1 MSNRSNLSI
10 IILTYNEEANLNTCL
25 EAARLISDDIIIIDS
40 FSSDSTKEIASKYN
54 TKFIQNKFVNQG
66 IQFNWALDNVEIKY
80 NWILRLDADETLT
93 NESVEEIIT
102 KLKNPNS
109 EAFEFN
115 KRIIWMGRWLKYGG
129 IYPMNVT
136 RLFKKGYA
144 RYEERTEEN
153 LIVDGKTEKLKNDL
167 IENNKKNDIY
177 NFTLKHLKTG
187 AGECE
192 EYLNSSKYSEG
203 IKPTLLGSKPQK
215 NRWLKINFYNKAPMF
230 MRAFLYFLYRYIIL
244 LGFLDGIPGLTFHF
258 LQGFWYRFLIDCLIY
273 EKKK

>member
-93 NESVEEIIT
+93 NESIEEIIT

-129 IYPMNVT
+129 IYPMKVT

-215 NRWLKINFYNKAPMF
+215 NRWLKINF
-230 MRAFLYFLYRYIIL
+230 
-244 LGFLDGIPGLTFHF
+244 
-258 LQGFWYRFLIDCLIY
+258 
-273 EKKK
+273 

>member
-40 FSSDSTKEIASKYN
+40 FSSDRTREIASKYN

>member
-40 FSSDSTKEIASKYN
+40 FSSDRTREIASKYN

-230 MRAFLYFLYRYIIL
+230 IRAFLYFLYRYIIL

>member
-40 FSSDSTKEIASKYN
+40 FSSDRTREIASKYN

-129 IYPMNVT
+129 IYPMKVT

>member
-1 MSNRSNLSI
+1 
-10 IILTYNEEANLNTCL
+10 
-25 EAARLISDDIIIIDS
+25 
-40 FSSDSTKEIASKYN
+40 
-54 TKFIQNKFVNQG
+54 
-66 IQFNWALDNVEIKY
+66 
-80 NWILRLDADETLT
+80 
-93 NESVEEIIT
+93 
-102 KLKNPNS
+102 
-109 EAFEFN
+109 
-115 KRIIWMGRWLKYGG
+115 MGRWLKYGG